1 MNNSMNILSSTTAAP
16 ALTQLS
22 RAIPTNK
29 DQTERSKFKK
39 PKMMQQKPPIESSTI
54 DATMSALKIQTQ
66 NLPSK
71 HVNSAQALEA
81 ADAISSKS
89 SSANIINI
97 SSLEIGSRPIINDDP
112 VGSGFDLNSIDM
124 QLLKNTEFAQKSI
137 ESSIQDLNIGQ

>member
-1 MNNSMNILSSTTAAP
+1 
-16 ALTQLS
+16 
-22 RAIPTNK
+22 
-29 DQTERSKFKK
+29 
-39 PKMMQQKPPIESSTI
+39 MMQQKPPVESSTI

-137 ESSIQDLNIGQ
+137 ESSIQDLNIG